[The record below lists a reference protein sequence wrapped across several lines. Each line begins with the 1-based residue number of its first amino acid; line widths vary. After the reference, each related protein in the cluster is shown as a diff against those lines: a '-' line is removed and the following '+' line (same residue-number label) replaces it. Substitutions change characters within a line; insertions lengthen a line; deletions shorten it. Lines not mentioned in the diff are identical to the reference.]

1 MTPWPAAYLPCPP
14 LSPGVYSNLCPL
26 SHWCYLTTSSSV
38 TAFSFCLQ
46 YFPASR
52 SFPKRWLFASGG
64 QNTEAS
70 GSTSVLPMNIQGW
83 FPSGLAGL
91 ISLLSKEL
99 SRLFSSTSLKA
110 SILRWSVFFMVQ
122 LSHLYMTMGKTITL
136 TILTFVG
143 KVIPLLFNT
152 LSRVFIAFLPSSKG
166 LLISWLQSP
175 SAVILE
181 PKKIKYVTVSIVS
194 PSICHEVMGLDAMI
208 LIFWMLSFKQ
218 TFSLSTF
225 ILIKRL
231 FSSFFA
237 FCH

>member
-83 FPSGLAGL
+83 FPLGFADL
-91 ISLLSKEL
+91 IFLLSKGL
-99 SRLFSSTSLKA
+99 SRVFSSTSLKA
-110 SILRWSVFFMVQ
+110 SVHWHSAFFMVQ

-152 LSRVFIAFLPSSKG
+152 LS
-166 LLISWLQSP
+166 
-175 SAVILE
+175 
-181 PKKIKYVTVSIVS
+181 KYVTAFCQRSR
-194 PSICHEVMGLDAMI
+194 HL
-208 LIFWMLSFKQ
+208 LIF
-218 TFSLSTF
+218 
-225 ILIKRL
+225 
-231 FSSFFA
+231 
-237 FCH
+237 